1 LPDQPAGRGQAPRPG
16 NRGRANPRRGAGLR
30 HGYSRVRGPRRRPL
44 RHRLPEP
51 GAGLRQLLDQRGQL
65 PLGHRPH
72 VRPCPQVRASRGD
85 AAVARR
91 ASLVELREEDPVPRS
106 RPGVTDPVAAYHAL
120 LDDERLVAAS
130 AEALAEGQRERRL
143 MFGERPLCVAV
154 RPQLMTRRRYEQ
166 AVAAAEGV
174 HGALAALEKAVL
186 KDADLRLELGLE
198 PEEERL
204 ALADPGFAYS
214 SPSARL
220 DSFFAGQIRFVEYNA
235 ESPAGM
241 AYSDNLAAIF
251 ARLPVMK
258 AFRKRFRGRFLP
270 TRRRQLSAMLHAFRQ
285 WGRGTRPVIAI
296 VDWEG
301 LPTAPEFE
309 MFKAFFEAAGVKTV
323 ICDPRSLELR
333 RGRLYAQGKAVNL
346 VYRRVLT
353 SELLARGD
361 ETRALRD
368 AYVAGAVCVVNS
380 FRAKLLHKKMSLA
393 MLSDDRYRRLYT
405 PAQRAA
411 IRSHIPWTRRVVPE
425 LGDEIARRRE
435 TLVLKPNDEYG
446 GKGVVLGW
454 TVDQAEWE
462 AAIEVAATQSY
473 VVQEAVEIPRV
484 PFPVV
489 LDGLRYLDLA
499 VDLDPYLFDGR
510 VRGFMTRVSAAAL
523 LNVTAGAGSV
533 VPTFVVEG
541 RA

>member
-1 LPDQPAGRGQAPRPG
+1 
-16 NRGRANPRRGAGLR
+16 
-30 HGYSRVRGPRRRPL
+30 VR
-44 RHRLPEP
+44 
-51 GAGLRQLLDQRGQL
+51 
-65 PLGHRPH
+65 
-72 VRPCPQVRASRGD
+72 
-85 AAVARR
+85 
-91 ASLVELREEDPVPRS
+91 
-106 RPGVTDPVAAYHAL
+106 DPVAAYHGL
-120 LDDERLVAAS
+120 LDNERLMAAS
-130 AEALAEGQRERRL
+130 ADALAAGQRERRL
-143 MFGERPLCVAV
+143 MFGERPLCVCV
-154 RPQLMTRRRYEQ
+154 RPQLLTRRRYER
-166 AVAAAEGV
+166 AVAAAEGIYSAV
-174 HGALAALEKAVL
+174 SALERAVL
-186 KDADLRLELGLE
+186 QDPELRAELGLE

-204 ALADPGFAYS
+204 AMADPGFRSS

-220 DSFFAGQIRFVEYNA
+220 DSFFADEVRFVEYNA

-251 ARLPVMK
+251 AGLPVMK
-258 AFRKRFRGRFLP
+258 AFRKQFRGRFLP
-270 TRRRQLSAMLHAFRQ
+270 TRRSQLRSMLRAFTQWDRGATPAM
-285 WGRGTRPVIAI
+285 AI

-309 MFKAFFEAAGVKTV
+309 MFKAFFEEAGVQTV
-323 ICDPRSLELR
+323 ICDPRALEFTS
-333 RGRLYAQGKAVNL
+333 GKLYAQGKAVNL

-353 SELLARGD
+353 SELLHRGD

-368 AYVAGAVCVVNS
+368 AYLAGAACVVNS

-393 MLSDDRYRRLYT
+393 LLSDDRYDRLYT

-411 IRSHIPWTRRVVPE
+411 IRRHIPWTRRVRHE
-425 LGDEIARRRE
+425 LAEEIARGRDH
-435 TLVLKPNDEYG
+435 LVLKPNDEYG

-462 AAIEVAATQSY
+462 ASIQVATTQSY

-484 PFPVV
+484 AFPVV
-489 LDGLRYLDLA
+489 LDGLHYLDLA

-510 VRGFMTRVSAAAL
+510 ARGFMTRVSAAAL

-541 RA
+541 TA

>member
-1 LPDQPAGRGQAPRPG
+1 
-16 NRGRANPRRGAGLR
+16 
-30 HGYSRVRGPRRRPL
+30 
-44 RHRLPEP
+44 
-51 GAGLRQLLDQRGQL
+51 
-65 PLGHRPH
+65 
-72 VRPCPQVRASRGD
+72 
-85 AAVARR
+85 
-91 ASLVELREEDPVPRS
+91 
-106 RPGVTDPVAAYHAL
+106 VTDPVAAYHAL

>member
-1 LPDQPAGRGQAPRPG
+1 
-16 NRGRANPRRGAGLR
+16 
-30 HGYSRVRGPRRRPL
+30 
-44 RHRLPEP
+44 
-51 GAGLRQLLDQRGQL
+51 
-65 PLGHRPH
+65 
-72 VRPCPQVRASRGD
+72 
-85 AAVARR
+85 
-91 ASLVELREEDPVPRS
+91 
-106 RPGVTDPVAAYHAL
+106 VTDPVAAYHAL
-120 LDDERLVAAS
+120 LDDEHLVAAS

-425 LGDEIARRRE
+425 LADEIARRRE